1 MIMFYLTIVQ
11 KLNLTVLKSCII
23 NSFQYEQ
30 TKFSSRLMKSQQNR
44 RYEAKSKNSD
54 LEQMIQ
60 LFQSKS
66 VLLQLT
72 VLFVFQ
78 RAGEAYFLS
87 HSLKL
92 KISRVF
98 NFITQKI
105 SKSFLKSFASLQSK
119 EQKVKQHGNIQRA
132 LKMISF

>member
-44 RYEAKSKNSD
+44 RYEAKSKNSA

-60 LFQSKS
+60 LFQSRS
-66 VLLQLT
+66 GLLQLT
-72 VLFVFQ
+72 ALFVFQ

-87 HSLKL
+87 HFLKL
-92 KISRVF
+92 KISIVF
-98 NFITQKI
+98 NFITQKSFQKF
-105 SKSFLKSFASLQSK
+105 SKILCKLV
-119 EQKVKQHGNIQRA
+119 EQRTKGKTTWKHT
-132 LKMISF
+132 MSS